1 MSTPNRGG
9 RGANVPASD
18 RATKADRKEQARR
31 EREAIQRDM
40 ARKRRTRSLLLGGIL
55 GLAVVA
61 LVVIVMTSR
70 SGEPST
76 TPSGELPGMMTST
89 TPWGNNVEDLA
100 ARLEILN
107 LPGLS
112 EEVLH
117 RHTRL
122 EIYVNGQPVEVPA
135 NLGINQDAG
144 IFSPLHTH
152 DVDGVI
158 HTESD
163 DPNFSPNLG
172 TLFDVWGL
180 RLTDDCIGAY
190 CAEGDKELRIY
201 VDGEEVTG
209 DPREVPLT
217 DLSVIVVTYGT
228 EEQLPDP
235 IPSAFVPQ

>member
-18 RATKADRKEQARR
+18 RATKADRKEQARQ

-40 ARKRRTRSLLLGGIL
+40 ARKRRTRSLLVGGL
-55 GLAVVA
+55 LALAVVA
-61 LVVIVMTSR
+61 LVAIVMTSR
-70 SGEPST
+70 SQEPS

-89 TPWGNNVEDLA
+89 TPWGPNVEDLA
-100 ARLEILN
+100 ARLEILG

-112 EEVLH
+112 EEILH

-122 EIYVNGQPVEVPA
+122 EINVNGQPVEVPA
-135 NLGINQDAG
+135 NLGINQAAG
-144 IFSPLHTH
+144 VFSPLHTH
-152 DVDGVI
+152 DVDGVV

-163 DPNFSPNLG
+163 DADFSPNLG

-180 RLTDDCIGAY
+180 RLSDECIGAY
-190 CAEGDKELRIY
+190 CAEGDKELRVF

-209 DPREVPLT
+209 DPREVALT

-235 IPSAFVPQ
+235 IPSEFVPQ

>member
-1 MSTPNRGG
+1 MSSTNRGG
-9 RGANVPASD
+9 RGANAPTGD
-18 RATKADRKEQARR
+18 RATKAERKEQARL

-55 GLAVVA
+55 AIAVVA
-61 LVVIVMTSR
+61 LVAIVMTSR
-70 SGEPST
+70 SEEPS

-100 ARLEILN
+100 ARLEILD

-112 EEVLH
+112 ETILH

-122 EIYVNGQPVEVPA
+122 EINVNGQPVEVPA

-190 CAEGDKELRIY
+190 CAEGNKELRVF

-217 DLSVIVVTYGT
+217 DLSVIVVTYGA

-235 IPSAFVPQ
+235 IPSGFVP

>member
-1 MSTPNRGG
+1 MSSTNRGG

-18 RATKADRKEQARR
+18 RATKADRKEQARQ
-31 EREAIQRDM
+31 EREAIQREM
-40 ARKRRTRSLLLGGIL
+40 ARKRRTRSLLVGGIL

-70 SGEPST
+70 SEDTPPS
-76 TPSGELPGMMTST
+76 SGELPGMMTST
-89 TPWGNNVEDLA
+89 TPWGNNVEELA
-100 ARLEILN
+100 ARLEILG

-122 EIYVNGQPVEVPA
+122 QISVNGQPVEVPA

-144 IFSPLHTH
+144 VFSPLHTH
-152 DVDGVI
+152 DVDGVV

-163 DPNFSPNLG
+163 DPDFSPNLG

-190 CAEGDKELRIY
+190 CAEGNKELRVF

-209 DPREVPLT
+209 DPRDVPLT
-217 DLSVIVVTYGT
+217 DLSVIVITYGT

-235 IPSAFVPQ
+235 IPSDFVPQ